1 MRGCYATLSKEV
13 ANYFVSPIAYVVI
26 VIFLVV
32 AGFFFWANMSFMSL
46 LSLQAAGNPALSQR
60 INVNLVV
67 VRPTLQNMAIILLF
81 LMPLMTMRLFSE
93 EKRSG
98 SIELLLTYP
107 ISDIGVMLGKF
118 FAAIFLLIVALLG
131 TVTIPGVIA
140 YLSNPDWGPF
150 ITGYLGLLLM
160 SASFLSMGMFISSL
174 TENQI
179 IAAAITFGASILFWV
194 ISWTSTFVEGPVGEV
209 IKQLSILEHMES
221 FNKGI
226 LSLSDLSFFIL
237 FILFFL
243 FLTLRSLEAHRW
255 RG

>member
-1 MRGCYATLSKEV
+1 
-13 ANYFVSPIAYVVI
+13 VVI

-46 LSLQAAGNPALSQR
+46 LSLQAAGNPALSER

-67 VRPTLQNMAIILLF
+67 VRPTIQNMAIILLF

-107 ISDIGVMLGKF
+107 ITDLGALLGKYL
-118 FAAIFLLIVALLG
+118 AAIFLLLVMLLG
-131 TVTIPGVIA
+131 TASFPAVIA
-140 YLSNPDWGPF
+140 YLAQPDWGPF
-150 ITGYLGLLLM
+150 ITGYLGLILM
-160 SASFLSMGMFISSL
+160 AGSFISMGMFISSL

-179 IAAAITFGASILFWV
+179 ISAAVTFGASILFWV
-194 ISWTSTFVEGPVGEV
+194 ISWTSTFVQGPAGEV
-209 IKQLSILEHMES
+209 LKQLSILEHMET

-237 FILFFL
+237 FILFFM